1 MDIFEEREVNIQ
13 RIIRILQYDENN
25 VFSTDSVFETIRTT
39 DELLK
44 SVGKY
49 CNGIYDYSAL
59 DIFVQASR
67 CQEAIKE
74 LNDFTEMLQKS
85 ILKELDLLSDHGE
98 LLHPDDFI
106 SGTYKFIIQYSG
118 GKCTKGTKDMIQ
130 DIVEQSVRLK
140 KGVLIFKGFDIGSV
154 LLVYQISEAVK
165 NYLLQFRLTKQ
176 NLLFLEGNN
185 ITGLMVDGIEIMEL
199 NKVSRTI
206 T

>member
-13 RIIRILQYDENN
+13 RIIKILQYDEKN
-25 VFSTDSVFETIRTT
+25 VFSTDTTFGTIKTT

-44 SVGKY
+44 CLGKY
-49 CNGIYDYSAL
+49 CNGIYDYHAL
-59 DIFVQASR
+59 DIFVQASQ

-98 LLHPDDFI
+98 LLHPDDFMP
-106 SGTYKFIIQYSG
+106 GTYKFIVQYSG
-118 GKCTKGTKDMIQ
+118 GKCTRGTKDMIQ
-130 DIVEQSVRLK
+130 DIVEQSVRLR

-154 LLVYQISEAVK
+154 LLIYQISEVVR

-185 ITGLMVDGIEIMEL
+185 ITGLIVDGVEIIGL
-199 NKVSRTI
+199 NKVRCT
-206 T
+206 